1 MIWEGNVKTK
11 AKMADF
17 GFENKYLEDVMV
29 ILVKEIV
36 NQMVAALSGKVG
48 ESALSQY
55 SKQFSIHGSDI
66 AEEKV

>member
-11 AKMADF
+11 AKMAGF

-48 ESALSQY
+48 ESALSQDLE
-55 SKQFSIHGSDI
+55 FSIHGEDI
-66 AEEKV
+66 TEEKV